1 MHTDPLTGLEAA
13 ARGLYLHFPYCLRR
27 CPYCDFAI
35 RIQHD
40 IPHARYATAALRELE
55 LRLTEAPEWDGRPLD
70 SLYIGGGTPSLW
82 EPEELGRVLDGVR
95 KRLPLAPGAEVSLEA
110 NPEVAD
116 RARLVAYHGLGVNRL
131 SIGLQSF
138 EASTLRTLGRAHE
151 PDDGARA
158 IQAARSAGFDNV
170 SVDLIIGV
178 PGQTVAAAVEDARR
192 AASLGPDHVSAY
204 VLTVERQHLG
214 AETAFSKQVR
224 SGALR
229 LPEDATV
236 VEMVDGVTAAL
247 AEAGLPRYEISSY
260 ARPGKH
266 SRHNALYWT
275 GGESLALG
283 VGAVGFRHTGEDR
296 GVRTTAVRSTPR
308 WMEAVDS
315 GRLPDAEREELG
327 RAELYAER
335 LLLGLRLRS
344 GLDLRALWAASGV
357 PPRNAVVEKLTE
369 DGFLEPYQ
377 GRVRLTDRGAHLH
390 AEVTARLL

>member
-1 MHTDPLTGLEAA
+1 MQTDPLTGLEAA

-40 IPHARYATAALRELE
+40 IPHARYASAVLRELE
-55 LRLTEAPEWDGRPLD
+55 LRLAEAPEWEGRALD
-70 SLYIGGGTPSLW
+70 SLYVGGGTPSLW
-82 EPEELGRVLDGVR
+82 EPAELRRVLDGIR
-95 KRLPLAPGAEVSLEA
+95 DRLPLASDAEVSLEA

-116 RARLVAYHGLGVNRL
+116 RARLGAYRALGVNRL

-138 EASTLRTLGRAHE
+138 EAGTLRTLGRAHGPE
-151 PDDGARA
+151 DGARA
-158 IQAARSAGFDNV
+158 LETARSAGFDNV

-178 PGQTVAAAVEDARR
+178 PGQTVDAAVEDARH

-214 AETAFSKQVR
+214 AETAFSRQVR
-224 SGALR
+224 AGTLL
-229 LPEDATV
+229 LPEDSTV
-236 VEMVDGVTAAL
+236 VEMVDGTTAVL
-247 AEAGLPRYEISSY
+247 AEAGLARYEISSY
-260 ARPGKH
+260 TRARKH

-283 VGAVGFRHTGEDR
+283 VGAVGFRRTGVDR
-296 GVRTTAVRSTPR
+296 AIRITAQRSTPK
-308 WMEAVDS
+308 WMAAVES
-315 GRLPDAEREELG
+315 GTLPDAEREELG

-344 GLDLRALWAASGV
+344 GVDLPALWAASGI
-357 PPRNAVVEKLTE
+357 PPRSAVVQALVR
-369 DGFLEPYQ
+369 DGFLEPFE